1 MLRFANMELLE
12 SVAPK
17 RPTRWRHLPAIL
29 LVLSLALFTVAMAG
43 PTNDVRIP
51 RNRAVVMLVIDVS
64 QSMRATDVAPSRLA
78 AAQEAAKQFADQLT
92 PGINLGLI
100 AYAGTATV
108 LVSPTTNRDATKAAI
123 DKLQLADRTATGEGI
138 FTALQAIATVG
149 AVIGGGDEP
158 PPARIV
164 LMSDGKETVPSNPDN
179 PKGAYTAART
189 AKDQGVPISTVS
201 FGTPYGYVEIND
213 QRQPVPV
220 DDEML
225 KKIAELSGGD
235 AYTAS
240 SLEQLKEVFTS
251 LQEQIGYET
260 TKGDASVGWLRL
272 GCAGARACGACGA
285 ADQPPPARLSRI
297 PGRFAPARRE
307 ADFGLDWRETIG
319 WRACPN
325 SYRAPCWSPA
335 ATAASVWP
343 SPSGWPPTV
352 TRWPSPTAARAPR
365 TDCSASS
372 ATSPTTRPSTAPS
385 RRSRSTRAR
394 SRCWCPTR
402 ASPQDAFLMRM
413 TEERFEKVINA
424 NLTGAFRVA
433 QRASRSMQRKR
444 FGRIIF
450 IGSVSGMW
458 GIGNQANYAAAKA
471 GLIGMARSISRELS
485 KAGVTANVVAPGY
498 IDTEMTR
505 ALDERIQAGALDFI
519 PAKRV
524 GTAEE
529 VAGAVSFL
537 ASEDA
542 SYIAGAVIP
551 VDGGMGMGH

>member
-1 MLRFANMELLE
+1 M
-12 SVAPK
+12 
-17 RPTRWRHLPAIL
+17 
-29 LVLSLALFTVAMAG
+29 
-43 PTNDVRIP
+43 
-51 RNRAVVMLVIDVS
+51 
-64 QSMRATDVAPSRLA
+64 
-78 AAQEAAKQFADQLT
+78 
-92 PGINLGLI
+92 
-100 AYAGTATV
+100 
-108 LVSPTTNRDATKAAI
+108 
-123 DKLQLADRTATGEGI
+123 
-138 FTALQAIATVG
+138 
-149 AVIGGGDEP
+149 IGGGDEP

-240 SLEQLKEVFTS
+240 SLEQLKEVFT
-251 LQEQIGYET
+251 IAAGA
-260 TKGDASVGWLRL
+260 DRLRDDQGRRQRGL
-272 GCAGARACGACGA
+272 AAAGVARARTGCAGGA
-285 ADQPPPARLSRI
+285 ADQPPPARLARTSKSRVASLRPNGGPI
-297 PGRFAPARRE
+297 SAAATDRPRARRGP
-307 ADFGLDWRETIG
+307 ASMPT
-319 WRACPN
+319 
-325 SYRAPCWSPA
+325 SYRARFWSPA
-335 ATAASVWP
+335 ATAASAWR
-343 SPSGWPPTV
+343 SRSGWPPTA
-352 TRWPSPTAARAPR
+352 TRSRSRTADPAPR
-365 TDCSASS
+365 TACSACECDVTDNEAVDRAFKEVEEHQGPVEVLVSNAGIS
-372 ATSPTTRPSTAPS
+372 A
-385 RRSRSTRAR
+385 
-394 SRCWCPTR
+394 
-402 ASPQDAFLMRM
+402 DAFLMRM
-413 TEERFEKVINA
+413 TEERFEKVIDA

-444 FGRIIF
+444 FGRMIF
-450 IGSVSGMW
+450 VGSVSGIW
-458 GIGNQANYAAAKA
+458 GIGNQANYAASKA

-505 ALDERIQAGALDFI
+505 ALDERIQAGALEFI

-529 VAGAVSFL
+529 VAGVVSFL

-542 SYIAGAVIP
+542 SYISGAVIP